1 MAHRCYRSDTK
12 VLFESSNRNQH
23 RRSRNRR
30 FSAASVFLRPQH
42 SAAEPQPEADSS
54 LRCASLGMTCYSEC
68 YMSLR
73 PTHRDEVDSSVVL
86 SAATIGFSSRLAKSL
101 PISATEHGVSSV
113 SSLFRLCRSQST
125 RTRFGRRQLPRSVR
139 QKAAPGEGVPA
150 GPSAYPI
157 SIYPIDNPNNYAYTG
172 RLRKRGCLS
181 C

>member
-1 MAHRCYRSDTK
+1 VPLQQWPTGAIEAPLKCY
-12 VLFESSNRNQH
+12 SSLPIGNQH

-73 PTHRDEVDSSVVL
+73 PTHRDELDSSVIL
-86 SAATIGFSSRLAKSL
+86 SAATIGFSSRLATSL

-125 RTRFGRRQLPRSVR
+125 RTRFGRGGSLAPCGRRPPQARGFPRSQVHT
-139 QKAAPGEGVPA
+139 PF
-150 GPSAYPI
+150 S
-157 SIYPIDNPNNYAYTG
+157 
-172 RLRKRGCLS
+172 
-181 C
+181 

>member
-1 MAHRCYRSDTK
+1 MLRVRPKVPLQQWPTGAIEATIKCY
-12 VLFESSNRNQH
+12 SSLPIGNQH

-73 PTHRDEVDSSVVL
+73 PTHRDEVNSSVIL

-101 PISATEHGVSSV
+101 PLSATEHGVSSV

-125 RTRFGRRQLPRSVR
+125 RTRFGRRLTPSLRAAEGRPRRGGSRGPKCTPHFPNSPHPHLP
-139 QKAAPGEGVPA
+139 
-150 GPSAYPI
+150 Y
-157 SIYPIDNPNNYAYTG
+157 
-172 RLRKRGCLS
+172 
-181 C
+181 